1 MINKIGIIINK
12 REEKKREV
20 KNEEFLNM
28 FYNKQITF
36 NIFNVQ

>member
-12 REEKKREV
+12 REEKKREE
-20 KNEEFLNM
+20 KNEEFFNM